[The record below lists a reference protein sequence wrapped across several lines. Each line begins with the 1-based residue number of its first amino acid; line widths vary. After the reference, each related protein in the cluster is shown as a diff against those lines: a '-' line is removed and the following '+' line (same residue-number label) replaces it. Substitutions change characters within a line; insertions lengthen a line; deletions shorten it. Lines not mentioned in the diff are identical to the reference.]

1 MGGGDAPPS
10 ARLLALRSASRE
22 GGSLK
27 PGGDKSPPD
36 RQRRSFVAPG
46 FVVARSAA
54 HSTKNFDEPMFC
66 CGIIPVLARTDEDAR
81 PTEVVTI

>member
-27 PGGDKSPPD
+27 PGGGKSPPD
-36 RQRRSFVAPG
+36 RQHRSFVAPG

-54 HSTKNFDEPMFC
+54 PSIKTLKSHFFNVPSNTSAEY
-66 CGIIPVLARTDEDAR
+66 VLFR
-81 PTEVVTI
+81 

>member
-27 PGGDKSPPD
+27 PGGGKSPPD

-54 HSTKNFDEPMFC
+54 PATKNVKSRNIALAARANVGFC
-66 CGIIPVLARTDEDAR
+66 GDCPHKEILH
-81 PTEVVTI
+81 